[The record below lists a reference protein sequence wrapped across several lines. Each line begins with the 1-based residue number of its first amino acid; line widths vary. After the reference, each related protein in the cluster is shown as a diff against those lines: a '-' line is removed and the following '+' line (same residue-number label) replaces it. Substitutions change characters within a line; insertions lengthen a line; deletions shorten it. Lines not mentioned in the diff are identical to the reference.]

1 MPHASSTY
9 APPPLLAGGH
19 VQTLAASLLRRVD
32 FAYARRLRLD
42 TPDGDF
48 LDVDAAFADGPDAPA
63 RRLAVVTHGLEG
75 SAAATYAR
83 GMARALTR
91 AGWDVLALNLRGCS
105 GTLNRRPRFYHSGA
119 TEDLAV
125 AVDYAL
131 TARAPDALA
140 LVGFSLGGNL
150 TLKYLGE
157 RAGRLDP
164 RVCGAACFS
173 VPVDLAASAAHISRL
188 ANVHYTLYFLRRL
201 RAKVRAK
208 HRQFP
213 DAVPLAP
220 LRQAWTLPAFDD
232 AYTAPLHGFADAA
245 DYYRQASSRPL
256 LPHLDVPT
264 LLVNARNDPFLP
276 PACYPVAEA
285 AASDALTLETPAS
298 GGHVGFVTL
307 GAPDGAYWSERRA
320 TAFLADAA
328 ARA

>member
-1 MPHASSTY
+1 
-9 APPPLLAGGH
+9 
-19 VQTLAASLLRRVD
+19 
-32 FAYARRLRLD
+32 
-42 TPDGDF
+42 
-48 LDVDAAFADGPDAPA
+48 
-63 RRLAVVTHGLEG
+63 
-75 SAAATYAR
+75 
-83 GMARALTR
+83 MARALTR

-125 AVDYAL
+125 VIDYAL
-131 TARAPDALA
+131 EARAPDALA

-164 RVCGAACFS
+164 RLRAAACFS
-173 VPVDLAASAAHISRL
+173 VPVDLAASAARISRL
-188 ANVHYTLYFLRRL
+188 TNTHYTLYFLRRL
-201 RAKVRAK
+201 HAKVRAK

-220 LRQAWTLPAFDD
+220 LRRAWTLPAFDD

-245 DYYRQASSRPL
+245 DYYRRASSRPL

-276 PACYPVAEA
+276 PACYPFAEA
-285 AASDALTLETPAS
+285 EASGRLTLETPAS

-307 GAPDGAYWSERRA
+307 GTDDGAYWSEHRA
-320 TAFLADAA
+320 TAFLTDAA
-328 ARA
+328 A